1 MGWFDFLKKKKA
13 PPEQLVL
20 SAKLRCPNS
29 LHKACSYL
37 WVDADVIDVNNL
49 PQANVDDYIPQKNIL
64 SFGLCKA
71 RDGKACDMYM
81 EFDKPWTN
89 PEPQGL
95 LVNGKEAIT
104 TDSILQC
111 KNADAPIEILSSGQ
125 DPIAASQ
132 FIFRMEMDKKYPG
145 LRAILDDPNASLYL
159 NKGKYEMALQF
170 LEYRMEKN
178 GGAISLYRLGDKDP
192 EIYYIGS
199 ALAHLVP
206 GLRVERLGT
215 FADSFDAVMGGYDE
229 ATQKTIDNHSL
240 NEAMLDLLK
249 KVADDNNRKIQA
261 GGLYKGQEENK
272 EFLANLAEIMKAAVY
287 IALAKGSSGGK
298 GESGT
303 PSSIKYDSKQVGKKW
318 GKHRTDY
325 PNMHSYNDYQNYANK
340 LYKTPDK
347 IIYDERNKEYLYIK
361 GDDLLRIGE
370 NGDFISMY
378 PGAESSRV
386 IDAIK
391 NGGLIWPQP

>member
-1 MGWFDFLKKKKA
+1 MVIRLFDVSLKAKKKA
-13 PPEQLVL
+13 PPEPLVL

-29 LHKACSYL
+29 LHKECSYL
-37 WVDADVIDVNNL
+37 WVDADVIDINNL

-145 LRAILDDPNASLYL
+145 LRAILDDPNGSLYL
-159 NKGKYEMALQF
+159 NKGKYKIALQF
-170 LEYRMEKN
+170 LEDRMEEN
-178 GGAISLYRLGDKDP
+178 GGAISLYRLADKDP
-192 EIYYIGS
+192 EIYYVRLV
-199 ALAHLVP
+199 LARLVP
-206 GLRVERLGT
+206 GLKVESLQT
-215 FADSFDAVMGGYDE
+215 FVDSFHVVTDGYNE
-229 ATQKTIDNHSL
+229 ATQKTIDDHSL
-240 NEAMLDLLK
+240 NEAMLVLLK
-249 KVADDNNRKIQA
+249 KFADDNNKKIQA

-272 EFLANLAEIMKAAVY
+272 EFLANLAEIVKAAVY

-298 GESGT
+298 GGSGADEAIIQGN
-303 PSSIKYDSKQVGKKW
+303 PRANHKVSDGKSLPGKGEPNSSADLLNPDGTVKQ
-318 GKHRTDY
+318 RRY
-325 PNMHSYNDYQNYANK
+325 Y
-340 LYKTPDK
+340 
-347 IIYDERNKEYLYIK
+347 
-361 GDDLLRIGE
+361 GDDGRPQVDI
-370 NGDFISMY
+370 DFNHTDDGTHTFPHRHIWDWDKN
-378 PGAESSRV
+378 PPRQDSR
-386 IDAIK
+386 
-391 NGGLIWPQP
+391 